1 MREQQMVPS
10 VDCGLH
16 VTAHTRGV
24 QPLDVAE
31 VGAAPWLVLGDP
43 PTDPIPNVAGDK
55 LDVVG
60 IGVGGVAVLPATTL
74 VQSEWQVPMIE
85 GSDLRGASREQAIH
99 QTVIEC
105 EPSGIG
111 DAPPAWANTPPC
123 DREAVIEHAAVGGQG
138 NI

>member
-1 MREQQMVPS
+1 MRAQQMVPS

-16 VTAHTRGV
+16 VTADTRGV

-74 VQSEWQVPMIE
+74 VQSEWQGPHIE
-85 GSDLRGASREQAIH
+85 GRDPR
-99 QTVIEC
+99 
-105 EPSGIG
+105 
-111 DAPPAWANTPPC
+111 DAPRAPAVHPKGLE
-123 DREAVIEHAAVGGQG
+123 DAAPASGD
-138 NI
+138 